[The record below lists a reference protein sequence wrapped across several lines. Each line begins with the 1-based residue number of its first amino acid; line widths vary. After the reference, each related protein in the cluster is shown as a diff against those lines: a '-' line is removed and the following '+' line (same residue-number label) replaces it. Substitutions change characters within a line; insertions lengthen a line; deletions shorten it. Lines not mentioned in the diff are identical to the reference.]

1 MGSCSTDVEAISNI
15 YFGEPQLPIFLDNV
29 TCTGSESGLV
39 DCPYDSNTSDCS
51 HSQDAGTRCHPSM
64 FYYLTATSPHTA
76 STMLVSLFVQ
86 SHCCRFSYPTVP
98 TNVSLNTPVT
108 GTTNSGE
115 VKYYNLPFHSSGI
128 TFRLDVFQGSVVA
141 YASYTTDAPNLQR
154 GYNWTVQNVTYDD
167 VYFSPAPGGTVY
179 IALQGSQ
186 NSNSFRVGA
195 VAQNFTTTG
204 NIKQSSLYVVVVTF

>member
-1 MGSCSTDVEAISNI
+1 MMMFISVQHLEVQCI
-15 YFGEPQLPIFLDNV
+15 LPFKDHKTQIL
-29 TCTGSESGLV
+29 SGLV
-39 DCPYDSNTSDCS
+39 QWLKTLP
-51 HSQDAGTRCHPSM
+51 
-64 FYYLTATSPHTA
+64 PHTA